1 MSGQGRVARRMP
13 RVVRGAI
20 LAGMANSRRAFTAT
34 SRPTAAARPR
44 IRLMGLRRALAALE
58 AGERAN
64 DRLHQWTITPRRA
77 PLQPI
82 RAAS

>member
-1 MSGQGRVARRMP
+1 
-13 RVVRGAI
+13 
-20 LAGMANSRRAFTAT
+20 
-34 SRPTAAARPR
+34 
-44 IRLMGLRRALAALE
+44 MGLRRALAALE

-64 DRLHQWTITPRRA
+64 DRLHQWTIAPRHA

>member
-1 MSGQGRVARRMP
+1 MPWPGHAAIVASM
-13 RVVRGAI
+13 
-20 LAGMANSRRAFTAT
+20 MNSRRAFTAT
-34 SRPTAAARPR
+34 SRPATAARPR

-58 AGERAN
+58 VGERAN

>member
-1 MSGQGRVARRMP
+1 MDAGCGGP
-13 RVVRGAI
+13 WCGAI
-20 LAGMANSRRAFTAT
+20 VAAMMNSRRAFPAT
-34 SRPTAAARPR
+34 SRPTTAARSR

-77 PLQPI
+77 SVP
-82 RAAS
+82 RST

>member
-1 MSGQGRVARRMP
+1 MP
-13 RVVRGAI
+13 LPGVGAI
-20 LAGMANSRRAFTAT
+20 VAGMTNSSRSFRAT
-34 SRPTAAARPR
+34 SRPVIAARPR

-64 DRLHQWTITPRRA
+64 DRLHQWTITPRRGS
-77 PLQPI
+77 PQTV